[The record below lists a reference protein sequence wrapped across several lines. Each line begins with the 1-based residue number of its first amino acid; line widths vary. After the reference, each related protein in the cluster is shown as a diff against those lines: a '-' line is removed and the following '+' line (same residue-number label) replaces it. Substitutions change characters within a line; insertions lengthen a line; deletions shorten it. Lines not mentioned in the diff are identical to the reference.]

1 MKKMKDVLPCSKNE
15 SAIYVEV
22 MKEKLL
28 PDVARLHLEVFE
40 EYMNARLGTA
50 YVKAMLNWF
59 YRTEDTIALV
69 ATDIDS
75 NVIGYVIGAPVGY
88 SKFISRDLFWAAFV
102 SMAYRPWLF
111 FDMRFLRATLA
122 RLKLF
127 LGRSFDHQVEPDLPT
142 PTMSLVSIG
151 VSPSARRK
159 KVGQCLVKAFEA
171 RSRRLEMRS
180 LRLSVYPSNMS
191 ARRFY
196 QRCGWQSFS
205 GPLRETGEMYYYRV
219 FAQEMG

>member
-1 MKKMKDVLPCSKNE
+1 MKKMKNVLPCSKNGTT
-15 SAIYVEV
+15 IYVDL
-22 MKEKLL
+22 MSEKLL
-28 PDVARLHLEVFE
+28 PDVARLHLEAFTE
-40 EYMNARLGTA
+40 NMNVRLGTA

-59 YRTEDTIALV
+59 YRAENAIALV

-75 NVIGYVIGAPVGY
+75 NVIGYVVGAPVGY
-88 SKFISRDLFWAAFV
+88 SKFMNRDLFWAAFV

-111 FDMRFLRATLA
+111 FDMRFLRTALA

-127 LGRSFDHQVEPDLPT
+127 LGRSFDRQAEPDLPI

-159 KVGQCLVKAFEA
+159 KVGQCLVQAFEA

-180 LRLSVYPSNMS
+180 LRLSVYPSNMC

-205 GPLRETGEMYYYRV
+205 GPIRETGEMYYFRIIV
-219 FAQEMG
+219 